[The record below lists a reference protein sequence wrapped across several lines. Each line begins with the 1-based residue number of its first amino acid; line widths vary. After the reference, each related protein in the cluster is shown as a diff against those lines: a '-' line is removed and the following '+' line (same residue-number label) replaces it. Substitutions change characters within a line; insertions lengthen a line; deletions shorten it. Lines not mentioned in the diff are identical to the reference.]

1 MKLRL
6 STLAGLALAGVL
18 GLVAVPANAWWGGW
32 DDDYYD
38 YYGPWGGGP
47 WYGGYPGYGYGG
59 YPGYGY
65 GGYPGYGYGG
75 YPGYG
80 YGGYPGYGYGG
91 YPGYG
96 YGGYPGRGWGYP
108 QAVTPV
114 QPSAPATTP
123 AK

>member
-18 GLVAVPANAWWGGW
+18 GLAAMPANAWWGGW

-59 YPGYGY
+59 YPG
-65 GGYPGYGYGG
+65 
-75 YPGYG
+75 
-80 YGGYPGYGYGG
+80 
-91 YPGYG
+91 
-96 YGGYPGRGWGYP
+96 RGWGYP

-114 QPSAPATTP
+114 QPSAPASTP